1 MTGTTLDGMDP
12 VFAGR
17 LQRLAQA
24 RGWEAIDATMAPF
37 GGRFV
42 LHGDG
47 NRRVLEGSFSGDII
61 MLSFPNRRAAEAW
74 YESPAYQAILPLRTR
89 NSDGDVLLH
98 AITDALGHE
107 NLTMPAT
114 PQKVWA
120 AIRH

>member
-1 MTGTTLDGMDP
+1 MTTY
-12 VFAGR
+12 A
-17 LQRLAQA
+17 LAHLRNIA
-24 RGWEAIDATMAPF
+24 FGADIIAYLEAIDATMAPF

-89 NSDGDVLLH
+89 NSDGDVLLIDGVDDDH
-98 AITDALGHE
+98 KATDILQGG
-107 NLTMPAT
+107 
-114 PQKVWA
+114 
-120 AIRH
+120 